1 MCGMWSLHMRYSDHN
16 SKMLFFEDVLLYK
29 NTGMLHN
36 LNLNVIKGYRF
47 YYGEYVLK
55 YKEEQFMSLC
65 NAVMYL

>member
-1 MCGMWSLHMRYSDHN
+1 
-16 SKMLFFEDVLLYK
+16 MLFFEDVLLYK